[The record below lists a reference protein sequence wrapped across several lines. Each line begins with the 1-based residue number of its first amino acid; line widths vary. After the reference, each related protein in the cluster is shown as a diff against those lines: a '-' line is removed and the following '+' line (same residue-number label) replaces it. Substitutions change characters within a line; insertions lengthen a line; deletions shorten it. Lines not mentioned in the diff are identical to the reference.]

1 MDILTETEHHPLP
14 DGRVQLL
21 GAVHGV
27 TGAMT
32 RIEWGGAA
40 MLVDCGVAQG
50 EDAATWQFPDAA
62 RDTGA
67 LVLTHGHN
75 DHCGSLPAL
84 LEGGWDGPIYGT
96 RPTLEIADFVLT
108 DGLRLQGAN
117 DDEIAGFRARFNA
130 LSRSIGYDQSF
141 SVPGFSGQLTFR
153 EAGHILGSASVEI
166 THGGARMLC
175 SGDLGRP
182 GSPILRDYCT
192 SWAAEPALE
201 LVLMEC
207 TYGDGEHHMSH
218 GDVERELERI
228 LQRAAQDGGHVLVPS
243 FAIGRTQT
251 LLYHLNSLVESGRAP
266 DMLVA
271 VDTPLGIKV
280 TDLYQRHRGLFDRE
294 SHDKLARGDD
304 PLSFRDLYAVRRAQD
319 SARLHSVSDPM
330 LIIAGSGMCTGGR
343 VLSHLIE
350 LLPSEQHCVLFVGYQ
365 ARGTLGRTIQS
376 LARSGGG
383 RVRVQGQDVPVRAR
397 IETLSG
403 LSAHADRDELLRWLR
418 ALPTPRRV
426 ALHHG
431 EPEAQSAFARF
442 AGGSAP

>member
-1 MDILTETEHHPLP
+1 MEIITETEVHALP
-14 DGRVQLL
+14 GGRVQLL
-21 GAVHGV
+21 GAVHSV

-32 RIEWGGAA
+32 RVEWGGAA
-40 MLVDCGVAQG
+40 LLIDCGVAQG
-50 EDAATWQFPDAA
+50 DDAAAWQFPEAA
-62 RDTGA
+62 RDA
-67 LVLTHGHN
+67 QAVVLTHGHN

-96 RPTLEIADFVLT
+96 RPTLEIADYVLS
-108 DGLRLQGAN
+108 DGLGLHGAS
-117 DDEIAGFRARFNA
+117 DDEIARFRTRFKA
-130 LSRSIGYDQSF
+130 SSKAIGYDQSF
-141 SVPGFSGQLTFR
+141 QVPGFAGQLAFR

-166 THGGARMLC
+166 THAGSRLLC

-182 GSPILRDYCT
+182 DSPILRDYNL
-192 SWAAEPALE
+192 SWAAEPSLE
-201 LVLMEC
+201 LVLMES

-218 GDVERELERI
+218 GDVETELERI
-228 LQRAAQDGGHVLVPS
+228 LSRAAQDGGHVVVPS

-280 TDLYQRHRGLFDRE
+280 TDLYQRHRGLFDRD

-304 PLSFRDLYAVRRAQD
+304 PLSFQDLYAVRRARD
-319 SARLHSVSDPM
+319 SQRLHEVSEPM

-343 VLSHLIE
+343 VVSHLLE
-350 LLPSEQHCVLFVGYQ
+350 LLPHEQHCVLFVGYQ
-365 ARGTLGRTIQS
+365 ARGTPGRAIQ
-376 LARSGGG
+376 LAARSGGH
-383 RVRVQGQDVPVRAR
+383 VRLGGQDVPVRAR

-403 LSAHADRDELLRWLR
+403 LSAHADRNELLRWLH
-418 ALPTPRRV
+418 ALPAPRRI

-431 EPEAQSAFARF
+431 EPEAQAAFARF
-442 AGGSAP
+442 ARGVS